1 MFSNPSAGMACQR
14 EQRECPA
21 NVAAR
26 DKQLVLFPELFAT
39 SSELYKGMG
48 CMWQVK
54 ADAKTTRPPVQSRYQ
69 PRLESRTIEPGILSG
84 LLCNRSSST
93 ATVQTMGHKGD
104 PKQRAGQRRAW
115 IREGNKSSF
124 QDDLPDNADAEA
136 INRSNSLASD
146 GAQSSRSV
154 TSGSTLVGSTDN
166 DTPLAIRVAA
176 QGQVCLD
183 AAMADRKHS
192 RTRPPDKA
200 QAQAQAQAQAAAAA
214 TVTVTVTDGHGPQPV
229 GSTHQPSLFQRCL
242 GTRRRP
248 SPPVLVFV
256 LRRHPRFAGVLEV
269 VDCDDMTVAY
279 RKIARETQRPWRE
292 TFHEVADHPAR
303 VDSNLAPPSASFAQR
318 KDSMCAGPASI
329 GRYAA
334 SRGSLSFAASTSS
347 VSSCSSAR
355 EWAGRQELFQSAWRQ
370 ALGRHPHAFDLSQL
384 WEISSP
390 NPDVFPMH
398 CRDARGVIDPVPL
411 ASMVLD
417 RHQFCFRFQLCG
429 NRMRWQVASKEERGR
444 RLQLQCFVRSTIVA
458 LLFFTIS
465 AQQPNDGLAH
475 GPDSSH
481 QAADDDGWLQ
491 QLLGG
496 KRARRAGAPTLRAES
511 ADGTQRMT
519 LPSVVIL
526 PAAFGKMPGVE
537 AAVVESFVLFTGIEV
552 LERFVAAG

>member
-14 EQRECPA
+14 EQQECPA

-26 DKQLVLFPELFAT
+26 DKQSVLLPELFAT
-39 SSELYKGMG
+39 SSEPYKGMG

-69 PRLESRTIEPGILSG
+69 PRLESRTIGPGILSG

-93 ATVQTMGHKGD
+93 ATVQTMGHKDD

-115 IREGNKSSF
+115 IREDNKSSF
-124 QDDLPDNADAEA
+124 QDDLPDSADAET

-166 DTPLAIRVAA
+166 DTPLAICVA
-176 QGQVCLD
+176 GQE
-183 AAMADRKHS
+183 
-192 RTRPPDKA
+192 
-200 QAQAQAQAQAAAAA
+200 
-214 TVTVTVTDGHGPQPV
+214 QPV
-229 GSTHQPSLFQRCL
+229 GSTHRPSLFQRCL

-248 SPPVLVFV
+248 NPPVLVFV

-292 TFHEVADHPAR
+292 TFHEVTDHPAR
-303 VDSNLAPPSASFAQR
+303 VDSNLAPLSASFAQR
-318 KDSMCAGPASI
+318 KDSMCAGPTSI

-334 SRGSLSFAASTSS
+334 SRGPLSFAASTSS
-347 VSSCSSAR
+347 VSSYSSAR